1 MLNYV
6 YFYESTVRV
15 VYVYKPGGV
24 CIDIRVLYVCVG
36 MSPHEPVSNVL
47 PVRVRK
53 AYTVTQAC

>member
-6 YFYESTVRV
+6 YFYESMVRG
-15 VYVYKPGGV
+15 YVYKPGGV

-53 AYTVTQAC
+53 AFPVTQAC

>member
-1 MLNYV
+1 MV
-6 YFYESTVRV
+6 HG
-15 VYVYKPGGV
+15 YVYKPGGV
-24 CIDIRVLYVCVG
+24 CIDIRVLNVCVG